1 MFFYLLFCAVVMMKG
16 EEIYHRTADKS
27 RRRTLI
33 AALLCFSL
41 TNLLMLMNDF
51 VETDKIGSLFI
62 LSVAIMVNIDL
73 KGRQE
78 PT

>member
-1 MFFYLLFCAVVMMKG
+1 MLKG
-16 EEIYHRTADKS
+16 EEIYHRTTDKS
-27 RRRTLI
+27 RRRTLV

-62 LSVAIMVNIDL
+62 LSVAIMVNVDL
-73 KGRQE
+73 KARDV
-78 PT
+78 PLSK